1 MKYAIALKV
10 GFRLQDVK
18 DDLSWLIGAIDTM
31 DKELTEKERNKI
43 GKSLR
48 KAYKE
53 MTKAST
59 DYTPIM
65 SRNW

>member
-1 MKYAIALKV
+1 VKYAIALKV
-10 GFRLQDVK
+10 GFKLQDTK
-18 DDLSWLIGAIDTM
+18 ENLSWLIGAIDSM
-31 DKELTEKERNKI
+31 DKELTEKEQKKI
-43 GKSLR
+43 GNSLR

-59 DYTPIM
+59 DYTPVM